1 MRTEKEIRQE
11 LKDLFEED
19 NALFNE
25 TIEELD
31 SYNGY
36 LGDDR
41 YYFMEE
47 INGLP
52 NDYGYN
58 VTDIL
63 YRVFCGYNQDEYTTD
78 GYGEKHYGSF
88 NLNCD
93 YFKFNG
99 YGNLV
104 SAWDKDYSD
113 FLDDYFIDN
122 LLENRSSLNID
133 ADIEAL
139 LDELENAEQGEED

>member
-11 LKDLFEED
+11 LKDLFEE
-19 NALFNE
+19 NNTLFND

-41 YYFMEE
+41 YYYMEE

-52 NDYGYN
+52 NEYGYN

-63 YRVFCGYNQDEYTTD
+63 YRVFFGYNQDEYTTD
-78 GYGEKHYGSF
+78 GYGEKHYGLF
-88 NLNCD
+88 NPNCD
-93 YFKFNG
+93 YFRFNG

-113 FLDDYFIDN
+113 FLDDYFIN
-122 LLENRSSLNID
+122 SLLENRSYLNID

>member
-19 NALFNE
+19 NTLFND

-41 YYFMEE
+41 YYYMEE

-52 NDYGYN
+52 NEYGYN

-78 GYGEKHYGSF
+78 GYGEKHYGLF
-88 NLNCD
+88 NPNCD
-93 YFKFNG
+93 YFRFNG

-113 FLDDYFIDN
+113 FLDDYFIDS
-122 LLENRSSLNID
+122 LLENRSYLNID

>member
-1 MRTEKEIRQE
+1 MRTEKKIRQE

-19 NALFNE
+19 NTLFND

-47 INGLP
+47 IDELLS
-52 NDYGYN
+52 DYN

-63 YRVFCGYNQDEYTTD
+63 YRVLCGYNQDEYTTD

-88 NLNCD
+88 NPNCD

-99 YGNLV
+99 YGNLYQLGI
-104 SAWDKDYSD
+104 KIIQII
-113 FLDDYFIDN
+113 LTII
-122 LLENRSSLNID
+122 SLTVCLKTVHI
-133 ADIEAL
+133 
-139 LDELENAEQGEED
+139 